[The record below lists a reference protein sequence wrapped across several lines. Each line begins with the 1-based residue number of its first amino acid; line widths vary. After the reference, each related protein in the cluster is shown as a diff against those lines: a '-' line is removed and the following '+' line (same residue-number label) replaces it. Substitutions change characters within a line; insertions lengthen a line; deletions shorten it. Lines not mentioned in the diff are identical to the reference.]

1 MAIRLN
7 ARACRRCETCEPL
20 LMCSEEC
27 MAAID
32 LDADGYPVING
43 EICLDCGLC
52 VPLCPFD
59 ALQWE

>member
-1 MAIRLN
+1 
-7 ARACRRCETCEPL
+7 
-20 LMCSEEC
+20 

-32 LDADGYPVING
+32 LDADGYPVIDE